1 MSSTFYTN
9 VAVRGNR
16 ILYRGYQN
24 GKRIHSAEPFQP
36 TMFVTSNKQTE
47 WTTLD
52 GKYVEPINPGSID
65 DTKKFIDDYK
75 DVSGFE
81 IYGNNDF
88 VYQFIGYKF
97 PKEVVYDTTQLRV
110 AYLDIE
116 TECESGFP
124 SIEQAD
130 QKINVITFRI
140 GDQTYTF
147 CLGKA
152 TPVDADHHVYCY
164 TKEEVMLEQFL
175 EMWQDKD
182 IDIVTGWNVR
192 FFDIPYMVNRISR
205 VLDEKSAK
213 KLSPWG
219 QLKSRT
225 VVVRNQDLAV
235 YDLVGISIMDYF
247 DLYRKFTFVTR
258 ESYKLDH
265 IAHVELGERKAS
277 FEEFESLQDFY
288 TGNFDKFVAY
298 NHKDVQLVL
307 KLEEKL
313 KLLELGIALAYS
325 AKVNL
330 LDVFSQV
337 RTWDAIIYHYL
348 IERNIVI
355 PKKEVEEKDRQFEGA
370 YVKEPLIGEHKW
382 IVSFDLDSLYPHLIM
397 QYNISPET
405 KTDWGQRGIL
415 NPDMIF
421 DREDDKPITSFM
433 DCLEIFRNAK
443 LRNESVAANGI
454 TFRRDVRGF
463 LPALMETM
471 YEERKMYKNKMLQC
485 KAELKNLDSSASK
498 EQIKTLKNNIS
509 KFHNFQLV
517 RKIQLNSAFGAIG
530 NQYFRYYDLDLAEA
544 ITVSG
549 QLAIRWIERSLNTFL
564 NTTIGTTGCDFVIAS
579 DTDSVY
585 ICLDKLVQKVMPN
598 ADNHKIVK
606 FLDKSCKDIIDPFI
620 ESKYKELATL
630 MNAYSQKMHMKRES
644 ISNKGIWTA
653 KKRYMLNVYMAEDD
667 VLLDKPE
674 MKIMGIETSRSST
687 PQIVR
692 EALTKAIHIIMNGNE
707 ASLREFVDNFR
718 KEFFSKDPEVVAFP
732 RGCNGM
738 LEYADSSSIYR
749 KSTPIHVRGALLY
762 NHYVKKNKLTK
773 KYQLI
778 KAGEKVK
785 YVYLKEPN
793 PLGENVVSFIS
804 TLPKELDLHRFV
816 DYNSQFEKSFVEPLT
831 IILHTMNWKIKE
843 ESSLESLFV

>member
-52 GKYVEPINPGSID
+52 GKYVEPFNPGSID

-225 VVVRNQDLAV
+225 VIVRNQDLAV

-288 TGNFDKFVAY
+288 KGNFDKFVAY

-707 ASLREFVDNFR
+707 ASLRQFVDNFR
-718 KEFFSKDPEVVAFP
+718 KEFFSKDPEVIAFP

>member
-288 TGNFDKFVAY
+288 KGNFDKFVAY

-707 ASLREFVDNFR
+707 ASLRQFVDNFR
-718 KEFFSKDPEVVAFP
+718 KEFFSKDPEVIAFP

-816 DYNSQFEKSFVEPLT
+816 GYNSQFEKSFVEPLT

>member
-718 KEFFSKDPEVVAFP
+718 KEFFSKDPEVIAFP

>member
-288 TGNFDKFVAY
+288 KGNFDKFVAY

-718 KEFFSKDPEVVAFP
+718 KEFFSKDPEVIAFP

>member
-52 GKYVEPINPGSID
+52 GKYVEPFNPGSID

-707 ASLREFVDNFR
+707 ASLRQFVDNFR
-718 KEFFSKDPEVVAFP
+718 KEFFSKDPEVIAFP

>member
-707 ASLREFVDNFR
+707 ASLRQFVDNFR
-718 KEFFSKDPEVVAFP
+718 KEFFSKDPEVIAFP

>member
-288 TGNFDKFVAY
+288 KGNFDKFVAY

-644 ISNKGIWTA
+644 RSNKGIWTA

-707 ASLREFVDNFR
+707 ASLRQFVDNFR
-718 KEFFSKDPEVVAFP
+718 KEFFSKDPEVIAFP

>member
-288 TGNFDKFVAY
+288 KGNFDKFVAY

-707 ASLREFVDNFR
+707 ASLRQFVDNFR
-718 KEFFSKDPEVVAFP
+718 KEFFSKDPEVIAFP

>member
-298 NHKDVQLVL
+298 NYKDVQLVL

-718 KEFFSKDPEVVAFP
+718 KEFFSKDPEVIAFP